1 MQQIFRPHSQKF
13 YRTGEPCNFGP
24 YHSLTWRKVR
34 ASPYAKAFGP
44 AEFQPPLISNFLFF
58 PSDYCPLPSSIAM
71 EGMSMKS
78 RTLLYVLA
86 ALTTYVCLFV
96 HVFGIR
102 AQSRP
107 VPPVAP
113 VHPSLPAQPADAFV
127 LQAAPIELALPA
139 VPAIPAMPSM
149 LASPAMPA
157 LPAMPAMPASP
168 AAPAMPAWESDSAP
182 ADWTRWDEKGAQ
194 TCSDLNVRLHDD
206 QVPAMESEE
215 QILTKAQAPVLR
227 IKQMP
232 NGGAQ
237 VQGWDKDTYSVTAC
251 KFAVGATTRQLLS
264 QIKLSVQGGEVSV
277 NGPSYND
284 SDDWTVYLLVR
295 TPRGADVEVTAHNGP
310 MSFRGVDGKIT
321 ARANNGPISLK
332 DCSGEADVSA
342 QNGPISFSGNSGKLR
357 LHTQNGPITVALDSG
372 WNGSELVAD
381 AVNGPL
387 TLRVPSNF
395 QSSFLVESNGHS
407 PISCRASI
415 CSDARK
421 TWDDEHRRIE
431 YGSGSPVIRL
441 STENGP
447 ISVAD

>member
-1 MQQIFRPHSQKF
+1 
-13 YRTGEPCNFGP
+13 
-24 YHSLTWRKVR
+24 
-34 ASPYAKAFGP
+34 
-44 AEFQPPLISNFLFF
+44 
-58 PSDYCPLPSSIAM
+58 
-71 EGMSMKS
+71 MKP
-78 RTLLYVLA
+78 RTLLYVAA
-86 ALTTYVCLFV
+86 ALMTYACLFV

-107 VPPVAP
+107 VPPVTPAEPSVP
-113 VHPSLPAQPADAFV
+113 VAPADAFV
-127 LQAAPIELALPA
+127 IQAAPIE
-139 VPAIPAMPSM
+139 
-149 LASPAMPA
+149 PA
-157 LPAMPAMPASP
+157 LPAMPAVPALPVLP
-168 AAPAMPAWESDSAP
+168 AVPAMPAEP
-182 ADWTRWDEKGAQ
+182 ATPAVPEWDRDPSTGSMHWHEGSAQ
-194 TCSDLNVRLHDD
+194 TCADLDIRLRDNET
-206 QVPAMESEE
+206 PAMESEE
-215 QILTKAQAPVLR
+215 QTLTKAQAPVLR

-237 VQGWDKDTYSVTAC
+237 VQGWDKETYSVTAC
-251 KFAVGATTRQLLS
+251 KFAVGSTTRQLLS
-264 QIKLSVQGGEVSV
+264 QIRMSVQSGEVSV
-277 NGPSYND
+277 SGPSSQ
-284 SDDWTVYLLVR
+284 SDEWTVYLLVR

-310 MSFRGVDGKIT
+310 ISFRGVDGKIT
-321 ARANNGPISLK
+321 ARATNGPISLQ

-415 CSDARK
+415 CADARK